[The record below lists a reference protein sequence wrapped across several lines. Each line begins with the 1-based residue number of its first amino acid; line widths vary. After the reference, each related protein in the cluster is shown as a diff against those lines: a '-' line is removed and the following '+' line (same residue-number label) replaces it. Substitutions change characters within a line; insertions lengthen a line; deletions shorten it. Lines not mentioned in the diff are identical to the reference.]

1 MLKQGSPSSFGN
13 TAVILWI
20 AVLCESIVHNL
31 QSKTKIQFLSS
42 PTYIF
47 VLLEECELSE
57 LAVGFWGFQI

>member
-47 VLLEECELSE
+47 VLLEELSE